1 MRFLRF
7 KQNGKEGL
15 AIIHGG
21 EARGLTTDQPAF
33 PGDFETLVAQGAQ
46 ALAAAADQ
54 LRRGAAFD
62 LEAIEPLPPLGRT
75 VKILCL
81 GLNYPDHAKEANWD
95 PPKSPTI
102 FARYASSLV
111 GHRGKLVRPKVSQK
125 FDYEGELVAVI
136 GKTGRHIPKE
146 KALDHIL
153 GYSIFNDG
161 SIRDFQMETSQ
172 WTVGKNFDRSGSFG
186 PWLVTADEVGPGASG
201 LKLQTRLNGQ
211 VVQDASTAEM
221 IFDVATTVAYLSQAM
236 TLAAGDVLVM
246 GTAAGVGMARKPPLF
261 MKPGDSC
268 EVEIESLGVL
278 SNTVID
284 EA

>member
-7 KQNGKEGL
+7 RHNGKDGL
-15 AIIHGG
+15 AVVDGG
-21 EARGLTTDQPAF
+21 EARGLTADQPGF
-33 PGDFETLVAQGAQ
+33 PGEFEALVAQGAD
-46 ALAAAADQ
+46 ALAATADR
-54 LRRGAAFD
+54 LRREAAFD
-62 LEAIEPLPPLGRT
+62 FENIEPLPPLGRT
-75 VKILCL
+75 GKILCL

-102 FARYASSLV
+102 FARYPSSFV

-136 GKTGRHIPKE
+136 GKSGRHIPRE
-146 KALDHIL
+146 KALDHVI

-172 WTVGKNFDRSGSFG
+172 WTVGKNFDRTGAFG
-186 PWLVTADEVGPGASG
+186 PWLVTADEVAPGASG
-201 LKLQTRLNGQ
+201 LRLQTRLNGQ
-211 VVQDASTAEM
+211 LVQDASTSEM
-221 IFDVATTVAYLSQAM
+221 IFDVAAAIAYLSQAM

-261 MKPGDSC
+261 MKPGDLC

-284 EA
+284 ET